1 MTGKRLVMALLAMA
15 MLGLAAC
22 DYDSEPTATL
32 TELTVTALPLPADAG
47 LGSTWIRAADGMEMV
62 YVPGGEF
69 EMGSDNDDVDY
80 AIQLCIE
87 YYLTVT
93 LTDQSGWCEEW
104 LENEQPIH
112 TVALDGFWI
121 DRTEV
126 TNNQYRRCVEA
137 KACQAPR
144 TDEDDWEE
152 PDYFDASAG
161 DYPVGWV
168 TWEDAQTYCEW
179 AGGRLPTEAEWEY
192 AARGPQGS
200 TYPWGEN
207 LPTCEL
213 VQFTGCPE
221 IGTVPV
227 GSFPGGVSWCGA
239 LDMAGN
245 AFEWVADWYGPYASE
260 RQVNPTGP
268 PGTARVVRVAVRGGG
283 WLGLSYEMRS
293 AHRGASFPD
302 FSMNGRGFRCA
313 WNSK

>member
-1 MTGKRLVMALLAMA
+1 MM
-15 MLGLAAC
+15 
-22 DYDSEPTATL
+22 
-32 TELTVTALPLPADAG
+32 
-47 LGSTWIRAADGMEMV
+47 MV

-69 EMGSDNDDVDY
+69 EMGSDDDDVDY

-93 LTDQSGWCEEW
+93 PTDQSGFCKER

-152 PDYFDASAG
+152 PDYYDASAG
-161 DYPVGWV
+161 DHPVGWV

-213 VQFTGCPE
+213 VQFKACSE
-221 IGTVPV
+221 IGIAPV

-239 LDMAGN
+239 LDMSGN

-268 PGTARVVRVAVRGGG
+268 PGMDRVVRGGG
-283 WLGLSYEMRS
+283 WLSLSYEMRS
-293 AHRGASFPD
+293 AHRGPAFPD